1 MQYLRLRW
9 SRWRSSG
16 LPRRQRWSSLVR
28 PESWCVRC
36 SERQLYLGLGRQI
49 CLGPWRGC
57 SAISPVEPPAR
68 FRPGANVRFGRGSS
82 GLFSWQAPYWLA
94 QSPAMRFTPQH
105 LFHWCQCTQSS
116 WVLSTLEYGY
126 RLQFYAKPRGIV
138 PTVLRDA
145 AERQSL
151 SGEIS
156 ALLEKG
162 AVTLLPSEEMGQG
175 FYSTFFL
182 IPKRDGGLR
191 PILNLKGFN
200 RFLKRLPFRMLSL
213 SHLLLSVRRGDW
225 FTTVDLRDAYFHIPI
240 HREHRK
246 YLRFHFQG
254 KAYEHKVLPFGLL
267 LAPRTFTKCMD
278 AALAPLRRQGVRIA
292 SYLDDWLICAPS
304 ERQVRRDTEVVLAH
318 LRRLGLNREK
328 SCLIPSRTVTY
339 LGLVLDS
346 NVMRASLTPK
356 RLSVLR
362 EHLSRFSVMKQVTM
376 KFGRRLLGLLAAGT
390 QAVPLGLLHMRPL
403 QQWFA
408 RHRVSPLEDGRRLL
422 PSGPDCQ
429 AAVAWWLT
437 TPGLQG
443 GVPMGPV
450 CSRVTISTDASMRGW
465 GAVCQG
471 CSAQGLWRPSWRGVH
486 VNLLELEAVRRALMY
501 FLPVSRGKPVL
512 IRTDN
517 SAVVSYI
524 NRQGVCALGRFTT
537 ELAGFFCRG
546 VSLRAVY
553 LPGKDNVAADLLSRG
568 GPLPGEWRLH
578 PVIVQAIWDRFGRAQ
593 VDLFASQETTHC
605 PWWYSM
611 IGPKGTLGVDG
622 PRPFCTLFPPSLFCQ
637 RCWPQWG
644 CCRPE
649 CFWWPR
655 TGLISPGWQS

>member
-1 MQYLRLRW
+1 
-9 SRWRSSG
+9 
-16 LPRRQRWSSLVR
+16 
-28 PESWCVRC
+28 
-36 SERQLYLGLGRQI
+36 
-49 CLGPWRGC
+49 
-57 SAISPVEPPAR
+57 
-68 FRPGANVRFGRGSS
+68 
-82 GLFSWQAPYWLA
+82 
-94 QSPAMRFTPQH
+94 MRFTPQH
-105 LFHWCQCTQSS
+105 LFHWRQCTQSP

-126 RLQFYAKPRGIV
+126 RLQFYAKPPRFRGIV

-151 SGEIS
+151 SGEIA

-200 RFLKRLPFRMLSL
+200 RFLKHLPFRMLSL
-213 SHLLLSVRRGDW
+213 SRLLLSVRRGNW

-254 KAYEHKVLPFGLL
+254 KAYEHKVLPFGLS
-267 LAPRTFTKCMD
+267 LAPHTFTKCMD
-278 AALAPLRRQGVRIA
+278 AALAPLRRQGVRIT

-304 ERQVRRDTEVVLAH
+304 ERQARSDTEVVLAH
-318 LRRLGLNREK
+318 LRRLGLALNREK

-362 EHLSRFSVMKQVTM
+362 EHLSRFSVMKQVTV
-376 KFGRRLLGLLAAGT
+376 KFGRRLLGLLVAAT

-429 AAVAWWLT
+429 AAVTWWLT

-471 CSAQGLWRPSWRGVH
+471 CSARGLWRPSWRGVH

-524 NRQGVCALGRFTT
+524 NRQGGMRSRALHNGARR
-537 ELAGFFCRG
+537 LLLWAQARG

-611 IGPKGTLGVDG
+611 IGPKGTLGVDALA
-622 PRPFCTLFPPSLFCQ
+622 CT
-637 RCWPQWG
+637 WPQAPGPW
-644 CCRPE
+644 PE
-649 CFWWPR
+649 
-655 TGLISPGWQS
+655 